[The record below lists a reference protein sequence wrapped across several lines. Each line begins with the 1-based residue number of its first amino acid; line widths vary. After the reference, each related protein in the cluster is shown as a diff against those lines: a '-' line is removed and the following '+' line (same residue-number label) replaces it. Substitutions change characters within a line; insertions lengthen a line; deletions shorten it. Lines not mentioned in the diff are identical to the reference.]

1 MDRRSF
7 LAATGALAL
16 PTLAMPAIAGA
27 AALPKV
33 VIGMSGWTG
42 FAPLSL
48 AEDAGIFRKNGVDA
62 TTRFVPQ
69 SGRNLAFMSGAL
81 NCLVT
86 TIDTMI
92 TWASGGV
99 PLTQVLVLDKSK
111 GADGIVAKPAITTV
125 AGLKGRSVGA
135 DAPGTTPYFLLA
147 YVLYKN
153 GLSIKDVNYATV
165 DPQAA
170 AQAFIAGRFDAAS
183 TYEPYLSE
191 VRKLGPAKAHI
202 LVSTLQYPVIEDTL
216 AFGPAFIKANPAAVR
231 AVVQSWFDA
240 LAMIKRDPE
249 KSFAMMGK
257 HVKQTAAQFASSAS
271 YLTWQDRVMNQAYMK
286 GPMQAFTKDAAA
298 VLKDTGVIKKIP
310 DLSALLD
317 PSFV

>member
-1 MDRRSF
+1 MKRRIF
-7 LAATGALAL
+7 LGAATGALAL
-16 PTLAMPAIAGA
+16 PYVARA
-27 AALPKV
+27 ASSPKV

-48 AEDAGIFRKNGVDA
+48 AEDAGIFRRNGVDA
-62 TTRFVPQ
+62 TTKFVPQ

-99 PLTQVLVLDKSK
+99 PLAQVLVLDKSK
-111 GADGIVAKPAITTV
+111 GADGIVAKPDITTV
-125 AGLKGRSVGA
+125 AGLKGKSVGA

-153 GLSIKDVNYATV
+153 GLSIKDVDYATV

-191 VRKLGPAKAHI
+191 VRKLGPTRAHI

-216 AFGPAFIKANPAAVR
+216 AFSPAFIKVNPGAVR

-240 LAMIKRDPE
+240 LDMIRREPE
-249 KSFAMMGK
+249 KSYALMGK
-257 HVKQTAAQFASSAS
+257 HVKQSAAAFASSAS
-271 YLTWQDRVMNQAYMK
+271 YLTWQDKAMNEAYMK
-286 GPMQAFTKDAAA
+286 GPMQSFTKDAAS

-310 DLSALLD
+310 DLGALLD